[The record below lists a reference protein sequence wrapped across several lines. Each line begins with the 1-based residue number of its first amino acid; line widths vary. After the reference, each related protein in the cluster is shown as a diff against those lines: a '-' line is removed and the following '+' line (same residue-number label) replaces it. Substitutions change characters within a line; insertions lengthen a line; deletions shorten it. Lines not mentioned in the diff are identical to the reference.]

1 VAADA
6 LVEVHHHRHL
16 RHDSHQYVT
25 SWERR
30 RTTVTSSRWFP
41 VGPR

>member
-16 RHDSHQYVT
+16 GHHAFDSGFATGHQ
-25 SWERR
+25 
-30 RTTVTSSRWFP
+30 
-41 VGPR
+41 